1 MNRFFRIVLFLLICT
16 LCGNGAWAITSQQDT
31 SLPEEIRLEP
41 QGMKLFHPNTNIQQN
56 FQNTN
61 KNIDNKENVDLDE
74 IEDELPENSDDVQ
87 SNLKSKPKTP
97 DTYKE
102 LDGNIE
108 SEYTFFNNFQ
118 LDKKDENK
126 VDENSL
132 LGKMISRDIIR
143 TDIPS
148 YLLREELTFQPQK
161 GAVSKVQYYGA
172 FNGYLSSN
180 WKGDNYDTTLYDFG
194 FLQVGA
200 IGKLRKTN
208 TDFKALVNPLGVHG
222 RNYMQN
228 FVAEAYLVNNSIPHH
243 KLVVGFSRNQ
253 VGKEGGSSS
262 YILPFIMRSQ
272 ISRNFGSTRALGVRL
287 IGSYDLIDYNIAFNS
302 SDRFFRNWFAGP
314 EFTGWVDLKPLGKTD
329 GRYGKLIIGGGLNAG
344 RNQTNYTVGSLYLGY
359 KYKKLWS
366 SFEFAAAD
374 GYNGSYVVDKK
385 ATGFYGTVGY
395 KIHPRLQIIG
405 RYDQFDPNRDVSGDM
420 RREYTAGI
428 NYFIKGQA
436 LRLILN
442 YIFCQNQNT
451 EDSHRFLIGTQIIL

>member
-1 MNRFFRIVLFLLICT
+1 MNRCFGIVLFLLIFT
-16 LCGNGAWAITSQQDT
+16 LCGNGVWAINQQQDT

-41 QGMKLFHPNTNIQQN
+41 QSTNLFKTNTPQTNSDTKDNI
-56 FQNTN
+56 TN
-61 KNIDNKENVDLDE
+61 PKEDVDLDE
-74 IEDELPENSDDVQ
+74 IEDELPENNNEVQ
-87 SNLKSKPKTP
+87 SNLKPKSVAP
-97 DTYKE
+97 EPHKE
-102 LDGNIE
+102 LDGNLE
-108 SEYTFFNNFQ
+108 AEYTFFSNFD
-118 LDKKDENK
+118 LDKNNDNKIDENT
-126 VDENSL
+126 L

-143 TDIPS
+143 TDVPS
-148 YLLREELTFQPQK
+148 YLLREELTFHPQK
-161 GAVSKVQYYGA
+161 GPISKIQYYGA
-172 FNGYLSSN
+172 FNGHISSN
-180 WKGDNYDTTLYDFG
+180 WNEDNYTSTSYNFN
-194 FLQVGA
+194 FLQIGA
-200 IGKLRKTN
+200 IGKLRNTK
-208 TDFKALVNPLGVHG
+208 TDFKVLVNPRGVHG
-222 RNYMQN
+222 RSYMQN
-228 FVAEAYLVNNSIPHH
+228 FIADAYLINSSIPHH
-243 KLVVGFSRNQ
+243 KLVVGYSRNQ

-262 YILPFIMRSQ
+262 YILPFVMRSQ

-302 SDRFFRNWFAGP
+302 SDRFFTTWFAGP

-329 GRYGKLIIGGGLNAG
+329 GRYGKLIVGGGLNAG
-344 RNQTNYTVGSLYLGY
+344 HNHTNYTVGSLYLGY

-451 EDSHRFLIGTQIIL
+451 EDSHRFLIGTQILL